1 VGEVIREEFL
11 GIFSQKGRDLP
22 ACSGLQVA
30 VSFSFEGKVSYTPS
44 EHPKLCAR
52 QTSFHSK
59 GR

>member
-1 VGEVIREEFL
+1 MGEVIREEFL
-11 GIFSQKGRDLP
+11 GIFSRKGRDLP

-44 EHPKLCAR
+44 KLCAR